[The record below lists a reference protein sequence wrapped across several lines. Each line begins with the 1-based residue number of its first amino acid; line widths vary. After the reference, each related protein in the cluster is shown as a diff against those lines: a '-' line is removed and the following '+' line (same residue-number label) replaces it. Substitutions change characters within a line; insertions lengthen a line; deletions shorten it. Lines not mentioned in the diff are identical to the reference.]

1 MSDMLEVVLIHSHMI
16 DVGSKSEVYREALA
30 EGELILS
37 PETIQLI
44 KDGKVDKG
52 DVFSISEIA
61 AILSAKKT
69 PELIPFC
76 HPIPITNVS
85 VEYEVSVNSIRVRG
99 RVKSIGRTGV
109 EMEALMATT
118 TALLNIWDMVKKYE
132 KDDDGQYPITRVKDI
147 RVVRKI
153 KREMAVE

>member
-1 MSDMLEVVLIHSHMI
+1 MI
-16 DVGSKSEVYREALA
+16 DVGSKSETYREALA
-30 EGELILS
+30 EGEIILN

-44 KDGKVDKG
+44 KDRKVEKG

-85 VEYEVSVNSIRVRG
+85 VEFEVDVNSIFVRG

-109 EMEALMATT
+109 EMEALMATA

-132 KDDDGQYPITRVKDI
+132 KDDSGQYPITRVRDI
-147 RVVRKI
+147 RVVSKI
-153 KREMAVE
+153 KRKMTTK

>member
-1 MSDMLEVVLIHSHMI
+1 MI
-16 DVGSKSEVYREALA
+16 DIGSKSEVYREALA
-30 EGELILS
+30 EGEIILS
-37 PETIQLI
+37 TKTIQLI
-44 KDGKVDKG
+44 KEKKVEKG

-69 PELIPFC
+69 PELLPFC

-85 VEYEVSVNSIRVRG
+85 VEFEVDGNSIRARG

-132 KDDDGQYPITRVKDI
+132 KDEAGQYPVTKIKDI
-147 RVVRKI
+147 RVVSKI
-153 KREMAVE
+153 KRGMTTK

>member
-1 MSDMLEVVLIHSHMI
+1 MI
-16 DVGSKSEVYREALA
+16 DVGRKSEVYREALA

-61 AILSAKKT
+61 AIISAKKT

-76 HPIPITNVS
+76 HPIIPITNVS
-85 VEYEVSVNSIRVRG
+85 VEYEVGASSITARG

-132 KDDDGQYPITRVKDI
+132 KDDDGQYPVTRVKDI
-147 RVVRKI
+147 RVLKKI

>member
-1 MSDMLEVVLIHSHMI
+1 MI
-16 DVGSKSEVYREALA
+16 DIGDKTEVYREAIA
-30 EGELILS
+30 EGEIILS

-44 KDGKVDKG
+44 KEEKVEKG
-52 DVFSISEIA
+52 NVFNVSEIT

-69 PELIPFC
+69 PELLPFC

-85 VEYEVSVNSIRVRG
+85 VEYEVGVNSIRARG

-109 EMEALMATT
+109 EMEALMATS

-132 KDDDGQYPITRVKDI
+132 KDDDGQYPVTQVKNI
-147 RVVRKI
+147 RVLSKI
-153 KREMAVE
+153 KREMTTG

>member
-1 MSDMLEVVLIHSHMI
+1 MI
-16 DVGSKSEVYREALA
+16 DIGSKSEVYREALA
-30 EGELILS
+30 EGEIILS
-37 PETIQLI
+37 SETIQLI
-44 KDGKVDKG
+44 KEKKVEKG
-52 DVFSISEIA
+52 DIFGISEIA

-69 PELIPFC
+69 PELLPFC

-85 VEYEVSVNSIRVRG
+85 VEFEVDGNIIRARG

-132 KDDDGQYPITRVKDI
+132 KDETGQYPVTKIKDI
-147 RVVRKI
+147 RVVSKI
-153 KREMAVE
+153 KRGMTTK

>member
-1 MSDMLEVVLIHSHMI
+1 MI
-16 DVGSKSEVYREALA
+16 DIGEKSEVYREALA
-30 EGELILS
+30 EGEIILS

-44 KDGKVDKG
+44 KEGKVEKG
-52 DVFSISEIA
+52 NVFSVSEIA

-69 PELIPFC
+69 SELIPMC

-85 VEYEVSVNSIRVRG
+85 VEFEVGVDSIRVRG

-109 EMEALMATT
+109 EMEALVATT

-132 KDDDGQYPITRVKDI
+132 KNDEGQYPVTRVKEI
-147 RVVRKI
+147 RVVSKI
-153 KREMAVE
+153 KREMPTE